1 MRLVHYNLFHTE
13 MESNDGHRNE
23 GDENTKE
30 KQRLCSSF
38 LPHWSYIL
46 LTVIIIAISSV
57 VALLLLPYYLQGN
70 DGPSAAV
77 KLRIYSET

>member
-1 MRLVHYNLFHTE
+1 
-13 MESNDGHRNE
+13 MESKDGHRNE
-23 GDENTKE
+23 DDENTKE
-30 KQRLCSSF
+30 KERLCPAF

-46 LTVIIIAISSV
+46 LTVIILAISSV

-77 KLRIYSET
+77 KLATFTNSVYMLAFDW